1 MREYEIMALYDLAV
15 AEAGGADASVKHLTE
30 AVERAGGTVTSVD
43 HWGRRRMAYR
53 INGALDA
60 DYIVMRFEM
69 EPRQVATLTAALNIN
84 EMVYR
89 HMVVR
94 ADELPPPSLAAEPPR
109 RGARAEAPATP
120 AATPATAE
128 PIAEPAPAAVPGAGE
143 AEPAAAAVDSAPEA
157 QAEPA
162 AGAEAPAEGDEPTS
176 AGEDANGD
184 EAKDEPAGEDKP
196 TE

>member
-30 AVERAGGTVTSVD
+30 TVERAGGTVTSVD

-60 DYIVMRFEM
+60 DYIVMRFAM
-69 EPRQVATLTAALNIN
+69 EPRQVATLTAALNVN
-84 EMVYR
+84 ENVYR

-109 RGARAEAPATP
+109 RGARAEAPA
-120 AATPATAE
+120 ASA
-128 PIAEPAPAAVPGAGE
+128 APAAAAPAAGPMPAAVHDE
-143 AEPAAAAVDSAPEA
+143 GETEPAAAVDSASEA
-157 QAEPA
+157 EAEPA
-162 AGAEAPAEGDEPTS
+162 VEAEAPAQDDEAAPAEGDAS
-176 AGEDANGD
+176 
-184 EAKDEPAGEDKP
+184 DEPAGEDEP
-196 TE
+196 RE